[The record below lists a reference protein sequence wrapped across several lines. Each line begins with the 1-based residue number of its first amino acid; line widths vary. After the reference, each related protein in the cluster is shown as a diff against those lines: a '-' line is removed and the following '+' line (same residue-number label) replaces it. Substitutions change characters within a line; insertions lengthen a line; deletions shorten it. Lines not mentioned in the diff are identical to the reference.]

1 MGGRY
6 ECIPAM
12 LRKPGGKLRIKGR
25 KYNFCNLW
33 DFWPITSPLMG
44 DLRVKKNN
52 LGSKWPVLKL
62 GKLWPE
68 LVQCG
73 QNWKVGPTF
82 EFNRIPSSWREGH
95 QYENVCKIYFGTED
109 NRGKRIIVEKGRKQF
124 LGKIT
129 SPRTVSINE
138 LFLNLWLMNFCFPWW
153 FKLTSYINQKI

>member
-1 MGGRY
+1 
-6 ECIPAM
+6 M

-25 KYNFCNLW
+25 KYNYCNLW
-33 DFWPITSPLMG
+33 DFWPITSPFME

-62 GKLWPE
+62 SKLWPE

-95 QYENVCKIYFGTED
+95 QYENVCKIYFETED
-109 NRGKRIIVEKGRKQF
+109 NCGKRQKTIFGQNYFSTHSFYQWAISEFVIDELLLSMVIKIDFIQKPKDLENCIQTTMIV
-124 LGKIT
+124 
-129 SPRTVSINE
+129 S
-138 LFLNLWLMNFCFPWW
+138 
-153 FKLTSYINQKI
+153 